1 MTDATPQ
8 RTTRRPTG
16 RVSWPFINIA
26 GKDKAGKTWS
36 ALQASS
42 SDLVGKTYVIPI
54 GEDDFD
60 EYGAIPGA
68 DFEIVENDGTY
79 ADIYAALRWATEQPR
94 DEQGRPNLI
103 IVDSGTELWDL
114 LKDEQGIIARRRAEQ
129 KAAKARRAAPRP
141 DEEVTITSD
150 QWNTAKERWMRVI
163 VALRNHQGPAIMT
176 TRLEYVTLFD
186 ASGQPTR
193 DKDWKVLAEKN
204 LGFAVTGTVQLRDY
218 RKAVLVGMRSVV
230 LQTEPDEI
238 RRLPNFTFD
247 GLWRAMGLENTANIE
262 ARRVNVTNAT
272 AGADQL
278 ESEANLSPDDPARYG
293 NQAGRQA
300 APQPPTPEQFQQET
314 AALWQQFATDSAAK
328 VKALTALGNRYTA
341 PVLAQVQV
349 PAPGGTGT
357 VDAAAALRALIARAE
372 QDARA
377 HANAVGVMNSAASSP
392 SGRAQGITPAQAPDV
407 PASDFAQDSAHAQ
420 EPTRAQQPARTREER
435 VADAR
440 AQLEQAE
447 ANARAQ
453 SPTTNRSLDR
463 LMDEVKGHA
472 ELFGYDPRDYIADLL
487 AKHEA
492 QFLRDVPYAA
502 ARKWVFEQRPA
513 VVRALVEAGNA
524 TAAEHLDAAHKE
536 NKIGMWVDLIGARAP
551 MPDEPL
557 RTEPVAPSAQDDGAR
572 AQESEDVRAQDGAQ
586 EPVSAKPR
594 F

>member
-1 MTDATPQ
+1 MTDAPAQ
-8 RTTRRPTG
+8 RITRRPTG

-36 ALQASS
+36 ALQASA
-42 SDLVGKTYVIPI
+42 SDLVGKAYVIPV

-79 ADIYAALRWATEQPR
+79 ADIYAALRWAIDQPR

-103 IVDSGTELWDL
+103 IFDSGTELWDL

-129 KAAKARRAAPRP
+129 KAAKGRRSAPRP
-141 DEEVTITSD
+141 DDEVTITSD
-150 QWNTAKERWMRVI
+150 QWNTAKERWMRVV

-186 ASGQPTR
+186 SSGQPTR
-193 DKDWKVLAEKN
+193 EKDWKVLAEKN

-262 ARRVNVTNAT
+262 ARRVNVTNAS

-278 ESEANLSPDDPARYG
+278 EAEAGLSPDDPARYG
-293 NQAGRQA
+293 NQAGQQRPA
-300 APQPPTPEQFQQET
+300 GPQPPTPEQFQQET
-314 AALWQQFATDSAAK
+314 TAIWKQHATDSVAR
-328 VKALTALGNRYTA
+328 VTALQEYGNRHTA
-341 PVLAQVQV
+341 EVLARVQV
-349 PAPGGTGT
+349 PANGGMH
-357 VDAAAALRALIARAE
+357 DAATVLRGLIERAQ

-377 HANAVGVMNSAASSP
+377 HANSVAMMNSAARTP
-392 SGRAQGITPAQAPDV
+392 AGRAQGLTPVPVPDV
-407 PASDFAQDSAHAQ
+407 PDGEFAQGAARAQ
-420 EPTRAQQPARTREER
+420 EPAPAQQPARTREEK
-435 VADAR
+435 VEAAR

-447 ANARAQ
+447 ASARAQ
-453 SPTTNRSLDR
+453 SPTTERALAR
-463 LMDEVKGHA
+463 IKDEVKGHA
-472 ELFGYDPRDYIADLL
+472 EVFGYDARDYVADLVGEHGVQL
-487 AKHEA
+487 I
-492 QFLRDVPYAA
+492 QDVPFPAL
-502 ARKWVFEQRPA
+502 RKWVFAQRPA
-513 VVRALVEAGNA
+513 VIKALVDQGRATEAEA
-524 TAAEHLDAAHKE
+524 LDAAYQQNE
-536 NKIGMWVDLIGARAP
+536 FGRWADLTGTRAQVP
-551 MPDEPL
+551 NEPL
-557 RTEPVAPSAQDDGAR
+557 RTEPVEPSAQRAPEPEPEPAQTTAR
-572 AQESEDVRAQDGAQ
+572 A
-586 EPVSAKPR
+586 R

>member
-36 ALQASS
+36 ALQASA
-42 SDLVGKTYVIPI
+42 SDLVGKTYVIPV

-68 DFEIVENDGTY
+68 NFEIVENDGTY
-79 ADIYAALRWATEQPR
+79 ADIYEALRWATEQPR

-103 IVDSGTELWDL
+103 IFDSGTELWDL
-114 LKDEQGIIARRRAEQ
+114 LKDEQGIIARRRAME
-129 KAAKARRAAPRP
+129 KAAKGRRSAPRP
-141 DEEVTITSD
+141 DDEVTITSD
-150 QWNTAKERWMRVI
+150 QWNTAKERWMRVV

-186 ASGQPTR
+186 SSGQPTR
-193 DKDWKVLAEKN
+193 DKDWKVQAEKN

-218 RKAVLVGMRSVV
+218 RKAVLVGMRSVA

-262 ARRVNVTNAT
+262 ARRVNVTNAA

-278 ESEANLSPDDPARYG
+278 EAEANLSPDDPARYG
-293 NQAGRQA
+293 NQAGQRPSG
-300 APQPPTPEQFQQET
+300 PQPPTAEQFQADTT
-314 AALWQQFATDSAAK
+314 AIWQQHATDSIAR
-328 VKALTALGNRYTA
+328 VKALQDYGRHYTA
-341 PVLAQVQV
+341 EVLARVQV
-349 PAPGGTGT
+349 PANGGMH
-357 VDAAAALRALIARAE
+357 DAATVLRGLIERAQ

-377 HANAVGVMNSAASSP
+377 HANSVGMMNSAAKVP
-392 SGRAQGITPAQAPDV
+392 SGRAQGLTTAPV
-407 PASDFAQDSAHAQ
+407 PEVPDGDFAQGDAHAQ
-420 EPTRAQQPARTREER
+420 ETPRAQQPARTRDEK
-435 VADAR
+435 VAAAR

-447 ANARAQ
+447 ATARAQ
-453 SPTTNRSLDR
+453 SPTTNRALER

-472 ELFGYDPRDYIADLL
+472 EVFGFDARDYVADLVG
-487 AKHEA
+487 KHGVEY
-492 QFLRDVPYAA
+492 LRDVPFQA

-513 VVRALVEAGNA
+513 VVRALVEQGNA
-524 TAAEHLDAAHKE
+524 TAAEHLDAAHKKNE
-536 NKIGMWVDLIGARAP
+536 IGLWIDLTGARAQV
-551 MPDEPL
+551 PDEPM
-557 RTEPVAPSAQDDGAR
+557 RTEPVPPSTR
-572 AQESEDVRAQDGAQ
+572 AQESEPERAPEPAQ
-586 EPVSAKPR
+586 AAAARPR